1 MYLYKK
7 ITKSRNITYYVGQ
20 NNANSKDMFVLA
32 DLSKIKKDAYE
43 EVVAWANKKSKEII
57 WNEDFENVIDKNL
70 IKNFIVQL

>member
-7 ITKSRNITYYVGQ
+7 ITKSRNITYYVGL

>member
-1 MYLYKK
+1 
-7 ITKSRNITYYVGQ
+7 
-20 NNANSKDMFVLA
+20 VLA